1 MKRSELKVAL
11 IHEMGECMG
20 EIMTNV
26 LATVLIDAQF
36 EELAK
41 VHDKEVFDQLFDSWK
56 NFDDADEAFLEFIEE
71 GKKLNCPEMNP
82 VFAFFREKVQQMTSD
97 KRVFMDS
104 IKKQYRLKYEV

>member
-1 MKRSELKVAL
+1 MKRSELNVAL

-56 NFDDADEAFLEFIEE
+56 NSDEALDFIEE
-71 GKKLNCPEMNP
+71 GEKLNCPEMNP